1 MADTA
6 PTPEPRLQFALPEVL
21 ETPSVVVDVDA
32 LDRNVAAMRD
42 AMASRGVGLRPHT
55 KTTKCIEIVRRQVDA
70 GVVGLTVATLGEA
83 EVLADAGFTQLFQA
97 YPVWAGTSARA
108 RRVRELHERCD
119 LIVGVESVAGVEAL
133 GAAVAGADRPLAVLI
148 ELDPG
153 MHRTGVEPA
162 QVGHIA
168 RAALDAGLDVRGA
181 FTFGGHVYSTCD
193 APGAADDEVRVLA
206 QAVEVLTAI
215 GIVEPVLSAG
225 STATA
230 TMSARPPVTDERPG
244 VYVFQDRQQLALGS
258 AAADSIAMVVAATVV
273 ASHGDGRFVL
283 DAGSKALGTDRPPW
297 LTGHGH
303 VVGYDEATLVALS
316 EHHCVAITAGRRPAV
331 GEVVAVVPNHCC
343 TVVNLT
349 DVLVAVRRGE
359 VVGHWQ
365 VAARGRNT

>member
-6 PTPEPRLQFALPEVL
+6 TTPAPRLQFTLPEGM

-55 KTTKCIEIVRRQVDA
+55 KTSKCIEIVRRQVDA

-83 EVLADAGFTQLFQA
+83 EVLADAGFSQLFQA
-97 YPVWAGTSARA
+97 YPVWAGTPERA

-119 LIVGVESVAGVEAL
+119 LIVGVESIAGVEAL
-133 GAAVAGADRPLAVLI
+133 AAAAAGAERPLAVLI

-162 QVGHIA
+162 HVGDIA
-168 RAALDAGLDVRGA
+168 RAALEAGLEVRGA

-193 APGAADDEVRVLA
+193 APGAADDEVHVLA
-206 QAVEVLTAI
+206 QAREVLTAM

-230 TMSARPPVTDERPG
+230 AMSARPTRHRRATGRVRLPG
-244 VYVFQDRQQLALGS
+244 
-258 AAADSIAMVVAATVV
+258 
-273 ASHGDGRFVL
+273 
-283 DAGSKALGTDRPPW
+283 P
-297 LTGHGH
+297 
-303 VVGYDEATLVALS
+303 
-316 EHHCVAITAGRRPAV
+316 PAV
-331 GEVVAVVPNHCC
+331 GPRQRRTWTRSRWSWRPPSWPPIVTGGSCSTPARRCSEPIG
-343 TVVNLT
+343 
-349 DVLVAVRRGE
+349 RRG
-359 VVGHWQ
+359 
-365 VAARGRNT
+365 